1 MIQRIVLCLV
11 SATVILGNMILG
23 NIAWAETVSSPSGD
37 IKVTVDSSGGLA
49 YRVEAFGKEVIGRS
63 PLALEFEGLK
73 PLGPKVKIVKTT
85 TRSNDKTWKPVVAG
99 RRSEIRDHYN
109 ELTLQLK
116 EKAEPGRRFGLRV
129 RAFDN
134 GVAFRYEF
142 PKQKAMPKFELAA
155 ERSCFNFPADA
166 TCWAAKYA
174 GFVSHQEEYYS
185 KIPLSEIKATDFVG
199 GPLLVKAADDL
210 WLAISEA
217 ALVDYAGMY
226 LAAVPASKGDG
237 VTLVTRLAE
246 QEGVKHVV
254 SSSTPMQTPW
264 RFIMIAKQPV
274 KLLENDMMLCL
285 NEPCAIKDPSW
296 IDPGP
301 MAWDHWWSRDV
312 KMDTATIKKY
322 IQLAADMGWKYQLI
336 DWQWYGPFNKPD
348 SDITTVAEKV
358 DMDEVRRFAK
368 EKGVKLWLWLYW
380 TDADR
385 DDAYIKAFELYENW
399 GIVGVK
405 IDFMQRDDQQ
415 MVNWYHKIVKKAAEH
430 KLMVDFHGAYKP
442 TGWRRTYPNL
452 MTREGVLG
460 NEWNGWTSKVTP
472 EHKCTIAFT
481 RNLLGEMDYTPG
493 GFLNR
498 TAKTFKPERPTQTQG
513 TRAQELAL
521 FVIYESPLLCVCD
534 HPDNY
539 RDQPGVDFLKIVPTT
554 WDETLGI
561 GGQVGEFIT
570 VAKRKGDQWYLGTI
584 TNWTAREQEIPLD
597 FLGPGTYEAT
607 IWRDGPAAAEKATDM
622 VRETRTVT
630 SEDSLKLQLA
640 PGGGAAVRLV
650 PKK

>member
-1 MIQRIVLCLV
+1 M
-11 SATVILGNMILG
+11 ILGNMLLA
-23 NIAWAETVSSPSGD
+23 NIASAESVASPSGE
-37 IKVTVDSSGGLA
+37 IKVTVDTAAGLA
-49 YRVEAFGKEVIGRS
+49 YRIEAFGKSVIGRS
-63 PLALEFEGLK
+63 PLELEFDGQN
-73 PLGPKVKIVKTT
+73 PLGPKVEILGSKT
-85 TRSNDKTWKPVVAG
+85 RANDDTWKPVVAG

-109 ELTLQLK
+109 ELIVRLK
-116 EKAEPGRRFGLRV
+116 EEDAPGRRFRLRV
-129 RAFDN
+129 RAYDN
-134 GVAFRYEF
+134 GVAFRYEL
-142 PKQKAMPKFELAA
+142 PKKKMMTKFELVA
-155 ERSCFNFPADA
+155 ERTRFNFPKDA
-166 TCWAAKYA
+166 TCWAAKYP
-174 GFVSHQEEYYS
+174 GFVSHQEEYYT
-185 KIPLSEIKATDFVG
+185 KMQLGEIKAEDFVG

-226 LAAVPASKGDG
+226 LAADPEATGDG

-246 QEGVKHVV
+246 EEGVKGVV
-254 SSSTPMQTPW
+254 SAALPKQTPW

-274 KLLENDMMLCL
+274 KMLENDMMLSL
-285 NEPCAIKDPSW
+285 NEPCAIEDPSW
-296 IDPGP
+296 IGPGA
-301 MAWDHWWSRDV
+301 MAWDHWWSGDV
-312 KMDTATIKKY
+312 KMDTETIKKY

-385 DDAYIKAFELYENW
+385 DDAYIKAFELYEKW

-405 IDFMQRDDQQ
+405 IDFMQRDDQW

-460 NEWNGWTSKVTP
+460 NEWNGWTSKLTP
-472 EHKCTIAFT
+472 GHKCTIAFT

-498 TAKTFKPERPTQTQG
+498 TQKTFKPERPTQTQG

-521 FVIYESPLLCVCD
+521 FIVYESPLLCVCD
-534 HPDNY
+534 HPDHY
-539 RDQPGVDFLKIVPTT
+539 RGEPGVDFLKIVPTV

-561 GGQVGEFIT
+561 DGQVGEFVT
-570 VAKRKGDQWYLGTI
+570 VAKRSGNEWYLGTI
-584 TNWTAREQEIPLD
+584 TNWTAREREISLD

-607 IWRDGPAAAEKATDM
+607 IWRDGPKAAEKATDM
-622 VRETRTVT
+622 VRETKTVT
-630 SEDSLKLQLA
+630 AKDKLKLSLA